1 MKFLGR
7 EIETTVAFERYLT
20 LKRLFLELS
29 RLIHGAALAAFGE
42 NDFNQ
47 ACELGGDDWFSAGAV
62 QWAKQFGHEQ
72 LSCIAGTMVKL
83 LAENGCY
90 IYDESRY
97 AEEYMIFD
105 VLDECAESG
114 RCITAIREIEEE
126 QVDKESARS
135 ARTYRAWHMWIG
147 GTMRGGIKDALRGAF
162 KAEMMNVGGA
172 LLSGAYNQLE
182 RKFTVGK
189 AQEKIYRLFELY
201 RAEIADAIRR
211 CVLDNLKGY
220 VKCLNDNLDYDLDDE
235 WPQLNPR
242 DASALLTNLRNGA
255 VSDDCREQAV
265 FKLVMS
271 NPFDVEAYDW
281 LYSERIVDRK
291 AIRRMAEYFAVEVP
305 SINAEDEKS
314 RERKERRKQKDRD
327 RRVAEAARQKEEDEK
342 SRTLFGKVW
351 PTVAEMEFARGD
363 REEFYEGI
371 RRLVYKHCGD
381 DGDSFVGS
389 KLDSERV
396 EKIKTTFCLEE
407 GEQPIWALNT
417 PLFRRLA
424 YGLVF
429 TTHGLRWKNKDE
441 NVSRTSFLSWS
452 EFASNE
458 KVLKMNRD
466 GQIVFAEGAVLYLD
480 YAANRPERW
489 LPVLNGAKTYWNEGM
504 FGK

>member
-1 MKFLGR
+1 MGRDYLSALAGTYILVIMKFLGR
-7 EIETTVAFERYLT
+7 EIETTDAFERYLA

-29 RLIHGAALAAFGE
+29 RRIHGAALAAFIE
-42 NDFNQ
+42 NDFYQ
-47 ACELGGDDWFSAGAV
+47 ACKLSGDDWFSAGAV

-97 AEEYMIFD
+97 AEEYMSFD
-105 VLDECAESG
+105 IIDECAESG

-126 QVDKESARS
+126 QGDKESARS
-135 ARTYRAWHMWIG
+135 ARTYRARHMWIG

-189 AQEKIYRLFELY
+189 VQEKIYCLFELY
-201 RAEIADAIRR
+201 RTEIADAIRR
-211 CVLDNLKGY
+211 CALDNLKGY

-235 WPQLNPR
+235 WPQLNQR
-242 DASALLTNLRNGA
+242 DAFALLTNLRNGA
-255 VSDDCREQAV
+255 VPDDCREQAV
-265 FKLVMS
+265 FKLVMA

-291 AIRRMAEYFAVEVP
+291 AIGRMAEYFAVEVP

-327 RRVAEAARQKEEDEK
+327 RRVAEAARQKEENEK
-342 SRTLFGKVW
+342 SLALFGKVW
-351 PTVAEMEFARGD
+351 PTVAEMESARGD

-424 YGLVF
+424 YGLV
-429 TTHGLRWKNKDE
+429 LNKKE
-441 NVSRTSFLSWS
+441 
-452 EFASNE
+452 
-458 KVLKMNRD
+458 LKMNRD
-466 GQIVFAEGAVLYLD
+466 EQIVFADGAVLYLD
-480 YAANRPERW
+480 YAANRQERW

-504 FGK
+504 LER